1 MNEPQPYQIKI
12 DTQFFNDREV
22 VTPFQNTTP
31 FMEQN
36 YNPCQQSFCQIDKSQ
51 FGYSPIKIDSCRPSL
66 EGELKPEAKKG
77 EYNYVPFRR
86 GLSRPL

>member
-36 YNPCQQSFCQIDKSQ
+36 YNPCQ
-51 FGYSPIKIDSCRPSL
+51 
-66 EGELKPEAKKG
+66 
-77 EYNYVPFRR
+77 
-86 GLSRPL
+86 